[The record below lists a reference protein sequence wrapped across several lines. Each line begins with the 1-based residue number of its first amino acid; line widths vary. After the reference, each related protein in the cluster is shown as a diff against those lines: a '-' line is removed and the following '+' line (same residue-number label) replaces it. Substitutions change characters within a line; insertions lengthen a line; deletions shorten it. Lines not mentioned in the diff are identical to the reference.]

1 MKKNTVFIIVLSIII
16 VILLNYII
24 FSTALKTSIVEFLKL
39 PVLGSIIVALVS
51 VITVYLTNSFNLKK
65 VKLENSYQLH
75 RTQIEREYQI
85 FLEVNEKLFY
95 LNTHMRLLRPEFERV
110 PQNDE
115 ERKIYYEDKYK
126 KVLEMYNEFS
136 VSINKYSPFYD
147 KTIYL
152 ELLDIRNLIHDEVT
166 NFEIDIIYDLN
177 RDNTNQKLNSYD
189 LRREIIE
196 KINLR
201 IEKLNERIYKKI
213 TIL

>member
-177 RDNTNQKLNSYD
+177 RDNTKQKLNSYD

-201 IEKLNERIYKKI
+201 IEKLK
-213 TIL
+213 